1 MHYLFI
7 FESIGTSELLLIS
20 VVALIIFG
28 PRKLPEFARTIGKT
42 MAELRRTGDDFK
54 KTWTQEVSFE
64 NELVDTENEPNLLVK
79 IPAVVETTTIAKDT
93 GFEKNIVAEPQ
104 IKEISKED
112 FESNFPG
119 REITITKKTETET
132 KTNGKR
138 DWL

>member
-1 MHYLFI
+1 MYYLFI

-64 NELVDTENEPNLLVK
+64 NELAVNNETNLQIKSPL
-79 IPAVVETTTIAKDT
+79 VVENITAKDT
-93 GFEKNIVAEPQ
+93 
-104 IKEISKED
+104 D
-112 FESNFPG
+112 FERNIPVKETANTK
-119 REITITKKTETET
+119 RTEIEI
-132 KTNGKR
+132 NPNSKR